1 MFSIFVSLKAVFF
14 FFNTHRLINITRLT
28 LNHYAYIEL
37 LYIRQTGP
45 IPVSSRRNFTAMKMS
60 SVIFIFLSRPTDM
73 FYKEQLRSLRTALV
87 TVTERFL

>member
-1 MFSIFVSLKAVFF
+1 M
-14 FFNTHRLINITRLT
+14 T
-28 LNHYAYIEL
+28 
-37 LYIRQTGP
+37 
-45 IPVSSRRNFTAMKMS
+45 MS